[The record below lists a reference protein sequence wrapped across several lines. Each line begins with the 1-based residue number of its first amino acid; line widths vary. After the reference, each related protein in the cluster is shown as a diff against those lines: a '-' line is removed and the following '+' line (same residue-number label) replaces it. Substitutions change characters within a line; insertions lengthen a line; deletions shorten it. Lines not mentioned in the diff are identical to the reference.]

1 MLESMEKKASM
12 EKKDEHYEMLKKLIQ
27 QKLGF
32 NSNQYKDSHF
42 KRRLDVR
49 LRATNSKNYKE
60 YVEFLQAN
68 RDEYPELMETLTVN
82 VTNFFRNPEVYDI
95 VEKEILPAII
105 KAKSSGLRSIRI
117 WSAGCS
123 IGVEAYSIAM
133 LLHHILGKDFSK
145 YNIKITGTDIDKE
158 SLSHA
163 QSGVYSR
170 AEMKDVRPAFL
181 KKYFEQDGDKYII
194 SDELKKI
201 TQFKKQ
207 DLISGPKMNGFD
219 AIFCRNVTIYFQ
231 KELQEDLY
239 MNFYDA
245 LSKDGFFVMGKTET
259 LLGPSKDLFKAYNSK
274 ERIYHK

>member
-1 MLESMEKKASM
+1 MLETVGKNE
-12 EKKDEHYEMLKKLIQ
+12 DQYYEILKNLIQ
-27 QKLGF
+27 KNLGF

-42 KRRLDVR
+42 KRRIDVR
-49 LRATNSKNYKE
+49 LRATNTKSYKE
-60 YVEFLQAN
+60 YVELLQSDRN
-68 RDEYPELMETLTVN
+68 EYPELMETLTVN

-105 KAKSSGLRSIRI
+105 KSKTGGLRSIRI

-133 LLHHILGKDFSK
+133 LLNHLLGKDFTK

-158 SLSHA
+158 SLLKA
-163 QSGVYSR
+163 QNGIYSD
-170 AEMKDVRPAFL
+170 AEMKDVRPLFL
-181 KKYFEQDGDKYII
+181 KKYFTHEDGKYII

-207 DLISGPKMNGFD
+207 DLISGPKMTGFD
-219 AIFCRNVTIYFQ
+219 AVFCRNVTIYFQ
-231 KELQEDLY
+231 KELQEQLY

-245 LSKDGFFVMGKTET
+245 LGKDGFFVMGKTET
-259 LLGPSKDLFKAYNSK
+259 LIGPSKDKFNSYNSK
-274 ERIYHK
+274 ERIYRK

>member
-1 MLESMEKKASM
+1 MLEPVQ
-12 EKKDEHYEMLKKLIQ
+12 KKDEDYDVLKKLIH

-32 NSNQYKDSHF
+32 NSEQYKDSHF

-49 LRATNSKNYKE
+49 LRATNTKSYKE
-60 YVEFLQAN
+60 YVNFLQTHAE
-68 RDEYPELMETLTVN
+68 EYPELMETLTVN

-105 KAKSSGLRSIRI
+105 KSKKTGLKSIRI

-133 LLHHILGKDFSK
+133 LLNHLLGNEFSK
-145 YNIKITGTDIDKE
+145 YNIKITGTDIDKD
-158 SLSHA
+158 SLQKA
-163 QSGVYSR
+163 QNGVYSA

-181 KKYFEQDGDKYII
+181 KKYFTIDGDRYMITE
-194 SDELKKI
+194 ELKKV

-207 DLISGPKMNGFD
+207 DLISGPKMSGFD

-231 KELQEDLY
+231 KELQENLY
-239 MNFYDA
+239 MDFYNA

-259 LLGPSKDLFKAYNSK
+259 LLGPSKDLFKSYNTK
-274 ERIYHK
+274 ERIYQK